1 MLYEVT
7 PLTRSP
13 PRVVPLPI
21 MVDPMEGEA
30 LISWCHRLGARLG
43 FRPRETAHMLSVDT
57 SDPTWWQRPRPET
70 LLSISR
76 RTGVSTKRV
85 QAMTLLDWKGL
96 SSQITVG
103 QIVGRGTRDL
113 HRPGRSSQFCVV
125 CPQCLVDDREAWFR
139 LDWLTGWATVCPTH
153 GTVFI
158 EICGECRFP
167 VRMPTLTVQDT
178 PTLGTCPN
186 CGARYC
192 DAPSTNAHPAVVALQ
207 EPMFR
212 AMRDGEARFP
222 GLQSCAWST
231 MAAFVAQLSRT
242 IWDVREG
249 RPRYVLFVR
258 IAEDLSMPPTT
269 SGSWGR
275 AYDLMLIAA
284 WMLQKPLER
293 WSIILGITSNMRN
306 ALEVV
311 MRLPVRQRTRL
322 LNIFSVDGIARKKAY
337 VETRSIFCRRDY
349 YPDVDTLQQH
359 AALARNEAIYRK
371 MLAIARCREGES
383 VQAIVDESGYP
394 HYVVR
399 RWLLKYKPD
408 QDKTQRASNLL
419 HPPISKS
426 VRG

>member
-96 SSQITVG
+96 SSQITFG

-113 HRPGRSSQFCVV
+113 HRPGRTSQFCVV

-158 EICGECRFP
+158 EICGKCRFP

-222 GLQSCAWST
+222 GLQ
-231 MAAFVAQLSRT
+231 
-242 IWDVREG
+242 
-249 RPRYVLFVR
+249 
-258 IAEDLSMPPTT
+258 
-269 SGSWGR
+269 
-275 AYDLMLIAA
+275 
-284 WMLQKPLER
+284 
-293 WSIILGITSNMRN
+293 NMR
-306 ALEVV
+306 VV
-311 MRLPVRQRTRL
+311 DDGGLCRATLPHDMGCQGWTPPVRTLRSDRRGTQY
-322 LNIFSVDGIARKKAY
+322 AAY
-337 VETRSIFCRRDY
+337 HLRVVGPGLR
-349 YPDVDTLQQH
+349 PDVDSRLDAPEAFGKMVDHPWDHVQH
-359 AALARNEAIYRK
+359 EERTRGSHAPARSSEDTIVEHLLGRRGRAQKGLHGDKGHLLPARLLSGCRYAATT
-371 MLAIARCREGES
+371 
-383 VQAIVDESGYP
+383 
-394 HYVVR
+394 R
-399 RWLLKYKPD
+399 RPRQERSNIS
-408 QDKTQRASNLL
+408 QDAGHCPL
-419 HPPISKS
+419 P
-426 VRG
+426 RG

>member
-158 EICGECRFP
+158 EICGKCRFP
-167 VRMPTLTVQDT
+167 GAHAHADSAGHAHFGNLSELRRSLLRCAFDKRPPGGRRASGTNVQSDAGWRSTFPRPAELRVVDDGGLCRATLPHDMGCQGGTPPVRTLRSDRRGSQYAAYH
-178 PTLGTCPN
+178 L
-186 CGARYC
+186 R
-192 DAPSTNAHPAVVALQ
+192 VV
-207 EPMFR
+207 
-212 AMRDGEARFP
+212 GP
-222 GLQSCAWST
+222 GL
-231 MAAFVAQLSRT
+231 R
-242 IWDVREG
+242 
-249 RPRYVLFVR
+249 
-258 IAEDLSMPPTT
+258 
-269 SGSWGR
+269 
-275 AYDLMLIAA
+275 
-284 WMLQKPLER
+284 
-293 WSIILGITSNMRN
+293 
-306 ALEVV
+306 
-311 MRLPVRQRTRL
+311 
-322 LNIFSVDGIARKKAY
+322 
-337 VETRSIFCRRDY
+337 
-349 YPDVDTLQQH
+349 PDVDSRLDAPEAFGKMVDHPWDHVQH
-359 AALARNEAIYRK
+359 EERTRGSHAPARSSEDTIVEHLLGRRDRAQKGLRGDKEHLLPARLLSGCRYAATT
-371 MLAIARCREGES
+371 
-383 VQAIVDESGYP
+383 
-394 HYVVR
+394 R
-399 RWLLKYKPD
+399 RPRQERSNIS
-408 QDKTQRASNLL
+408 QDAS
-419 HPPISKS
+419 HCPVP
-426 VRG
+426 RG